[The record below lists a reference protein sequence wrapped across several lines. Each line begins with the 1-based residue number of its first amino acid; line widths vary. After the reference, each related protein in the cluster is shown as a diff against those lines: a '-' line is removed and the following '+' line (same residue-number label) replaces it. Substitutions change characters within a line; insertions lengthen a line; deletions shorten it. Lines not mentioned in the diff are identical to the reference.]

1 MRRPWA
7 APPHDD
13 LSLFISKFGLPDID
27 KSSEN
32 EKPRPPIIT
41 RQMIYEKEGVR
52 AVYVPDAPIG
62 TPPPYKSW
70 KLMGFQDQRT
80 NEVLK
85 PSEVVKR
92 LEKRKQ

>member
-1 MRRPWA
+1 
-7 APPHDD
+7 
-13 LSLFISKFGLPDID
+13 
-27 KSSEN
+27 
-32 EKPRPPIIT
+32 
-41 RQMIYEKEGVR
+41 MIYEKEGVR
-52 AVYVPDAPIG
+52 AVYVPDAPTG

-92 LEKRKQ
+92 LEKRK